1 MRREYGCPA
10 NAKREHGLQFLID
23 ARPDQSLADVA
34 TVFQDWSA
42 RFEVEP
48 LFPSP
53 PFEAPAPGQGQAW
66 GDTLFVATIPDVAFD
81 DVRPSPGTWPMPCGP
96 RRRLCPG
103 DPETPIVRPEPPPEP
118 ESTSAVPLGWE
129 HKAMRIAEAWAEI
142 ERRGRAPGIN
152 VRIGHPDT
160 GWFPHEVWENGNL
173 RTDLGRSFM
182 PNEPNSQG
190 QEPARG
196 QQQPGHGTSTAS
208 VIIPPRVGR
217 LTGVAPHA
225 QAIPIRCV
233 SSVLLYPFQPNVMR
247 AVRYA
252 MEQRCHV
259 ISMSLGGSAF
269 PFLGPQVVHAAHANI
284 LVIAASGH
292 DSAVTAEPATTWK

>member
-1 MRREYGCPA
+1 MLQKAELQREVEAALGAPGSTDVLL

-53 PFEAPAPGQGQAW
+53 PFEAPAPGQGPAW

-81 DVRPSPGTWPMPCGP
+81 DVTPLPWDMAHALRTEGGFA
-96 RRRLCPG
+96 RVI
-103 DPETPIVRPEPPPEP
+103 PETPIVRPEPPPEP

-182 PNEPNSQG
+182 PNEPNSRG

-196 QQQPGHGTSTAS
+196 RSSSPGTALRRRASSFRHGLAGSPAWRLMPRPFRSGVSAPSSCIPFNPTS
-208 VIIPPRVGR
+208 
-217 LTGVAPHA
+217 
-225 QAIPIRCV
+225 
-233 SSVLLYPFQPNVMR
+233 
-247 AVRYA
+247 
-252 MEQRCHV
+252 
-259 ISMSLGGSAF
+259 
-269 PFLGPQVVHAAHANI
+269 
-284 LVIAASGH
+284 
-292 DSAVTAEPATTWK
+292 